1 MDLGEPEAF
10 WRQTPRL
17 LRLAFKGAGKRL
29 ERDTHAQRYLAWHS
43 LRPHFGKNFPSL
55 EEFLGIKSAK
65 TAKQVGLDIDT
76 SMRKWVAV
84 MTSVSDQQAKRSRP
98 PKS

>member
-29 ERDTHAQRYLAWHS
+29 ERDTHAQRYLAWHI
-43 LRPHFGKNFPSL
+43 LRPHSGKTFPSL
-55 EEFLGIKSAK
+55 NDFLGIKSAK
-65 TAKQVGLDIDT
+65 PAGLDIDT

-98 PKS
+98 PKI